1 MQALDIAEAATRGLT
16 GRRLHQTLTVSAPI
30 SFLNLWLGPRL
41 PGFLAQHRG
50 IALQLNS
57 SIWTDP
63 NSGLADL
70 SFGVMDP
77 AWLPSGAVVLARELL
92 VLVGRPQ
99 HAGAADADE
108 LP

>member
-1 MQALDIAEAATRGLT
+1 MDELNCTQAAISQRVRRLELSSVGKAFLPGIMQALDIAEAATRGLT
-16 GRRLHQTLTVSAPI
+16 GRRLHQALTVSAPI

-50 IALQLNS
+50 IALQLNN

-63 NSGLADL
+63 NSELADL

-77 AWLPSGAVVLARELL
+77 A
-92 VLVGRPQ
+92 
-99 HAGAADADE
+99 
-108 LP
+108 